1 MHALHQHTLIKE
13 YQRKNQFG
21 KLIGADFE
29 ILSPGNVV
37 YYLTVNEEHL
47 ATPLHAHGGL
57 IAALL
62 DAVTGVGAL
71 SLVCTENKVVAT
83 VNLNVSYLLGARLGD
98 VLRAQSSSVKQGNRL
113 LFMNAVVTNQH
124 GESIAQASATLTA
137 YPMEK
142 SGYLPISLS

>member
-1 MHALHQHTLIKE
+1 MHLLHQHPLIKE

-21 KLIGADFE
+21 KLIDADFE
-29 ILSPGNVV
+29 IRSPGNVV
-37 YYLTVNEEHL
+37 YGLTVKDEHL
-47 ATPLHAHGGL
+47 ATPHHAHGGL

-83 VNLNVSYLLGARLGD
+83 VNLNVSYILGARLGD
-98 VLRAQSSSVKQGNRL
+98 VLRAQSSLVKQGNRL
-113 LFMNAVVTNQH
+113 LFMNATVTNQE
-124 GESIAQASATLTA
+124 GETIAQASATLTA

-142 SGYLPISLS
+142 AGY